1 MRWERV
7 LSGTSVVMLLA
18 ASVSGQTRG
27 ESRASGQTRDIDGRP
42 LAPFAPAGKANV
54 ILFVQ
59 TDCPISNSY
68 APEIQRVC
76 KAYAA
81 KGISC
86 SLAYEDVRVDASGVR
101 KHLSEYAYNGVAAT
115 IDGSRAL
122 ADRAK
127 ATITPQAVVVD
138 ARGAIRYRGRIDNF
152 YSSLGKPRQHVS
164 EHDLT
169 DALDAI
175 LAGKPVPKPETEA
188 LGCFIARPLD
198 SARGRQPKR

>member
-1 MRWERV
+1 MRWGRV
-7 LSGTSVVMLLA
+7 LSGTGVVMLLA
-18 ASVSGQTRG
+18 GGV
-27 ESRASGQTRDIDGRP
+27 SGQTRDIEGRP
-42 LAPFAPAGKANV
+42 LVPFAPTGKANV

-68 APEIQRVC
+68 APEIQRIC

-86 SLAYEDVRVDASGVR
+86 SLAYEDVRVDAAAVR
-101 KHLSEYAYNGVAAT
+101 KHMADFSYHGVPAT
-115 IDGSRAL
+115 IDASREL

-138 ARGAIRYRGRIDNF
+138 TRGAIRYRGRIDNF
-152 YSSLGKPRQHVS
+152 YASLGKPRQHVT

-188 LGCFIARPLD
+188 VGCFIARP
-198 SARGRQPKR
+198 QPRRK

>member
-1 MRWERV
+1 MRWGRI
-7 LSGTSVVMLLA
+7 LSGTGVVIVLA
-18 ASVSGQTRG
+18 SSVSGH
-27 ESRASGQTRDIDGRP
+27 TRDIDGRP

-76 KAYAA
+76 KAYASQ
-81 KGISC
+81 GISC
-86 SLAYEDVRVDASGVR
+86 SLVYEDVRVDAAAVR
-101 KHLSEYAYNGVAAT
+101 RHLSEYAYSGVPAT
-115 IDGSRAL
+115 IDSSRAL
-122 ADRAK
+122 ADRVK

-152 YSSLGKPRQHVS
+152 YASLGKPRQHVTA
-164 EHDLT
+164 HDLT

-175 LAGKPVPKPETEA
+175 LAGTPVPKPETEA

-198 SARGRQPKR
+198 SARGKPPQRR

>member
-7 LSGTSVVMLLA
+7 LPATGVVMLLA
-18 ASVSGQTRG
+18 GS
-27 ESRASGQTRDIDGRP
+27 ASGQTRDIDARP
-42 LAPFAPAGKANV
+42 LTPFAPTGKANV

-59 TDCPISNSY
+59 SDCPISNSY
-68 APEIQRVC
+68 APEIQRIC
-76 KAYAA
+76 KAYAP

-86 SLAYEDVRVDASGVR
+86 SLAYEDVRVDAAGVR
-101 KHLSEYAYNGVAAT
+101 KHMNDYAYKGVPAT
-115 IDGSRAL
+115 IDSSRTL

-138 ARGAIRYRGRIDNF
+138 GRGAIRYRGRIDNF
-152 YSSLGKPRQHVS
+152 YASLGKPRQHVT

-188 LGCFIARPLD
+188 LGCFIARP
-198 SARGRQPKR
+198 QPRRK